1 MFSFNQLQNIVTI
14 RYRTLFF
21 IILPLMYFVG
31 IIGLQVP
38 SVQGFFKFFSSINLW
53 VSLGLIWM
61 FQEQKNNAFYLFAA
75 VTFLVGYWIEV
86 LGVHTGLIF
95 GVYWYGDT
103 LGVQCLKV
111 PLVLGANWLI
121 LVYGAVV
128 LMARYLPLKG
138 IKTTW
143 IRAVIQSGIGA
154 ALLVLLDILIEPV
167 AIHFDFWHWQSE
179 IVPLQNYIA
188 WFVIAFVL
196 VYLGCVSTFTKSN
209 PMALLILVLQGCF
222 FVGHT
227 LLFQL
232 L

>member
-1 MFSFNQLQNIVTI
+1 MFRFYQLQDIVTI
-14 RYRTLFF
+14 RYRTLLF

-38 SVQGFFKFFSSINLW
+38 CVQGFFKFFSSINLW
-53 VSLGLIWM
+53 VSLGLIWL
-61 FQEQKNNAFYLFAA
+61 FQEQKNKAFYLFATI
-75 VTFLVGYWIEV
+75 TFLVGYGIEV

-103 LGVQCLKV
+103 LGQQWLKV

-121 LVYGAVV
+121 LIYGAIVFV
-128 LMARYLPLKG
+128 CRCVPLKG
-138 IKTTW
+138 IRINW
-143 IRAVIQSGIGA
+143 LRVVMQGGIGA
-154 ALLVLLDILIEPV
+154 TLLVLLDILIEPV
-167 AIHFDFWHWQSE
+167 AIYFDFWHWQNE
-179 IVPLQNYIA
+179 IVPLQNYLA
-188 WFVIAFVL
+188 WFIIAFAL
-196 VYLGCVSTFTKSN
+196 IYLGCVSTFTKSN
-209 PMALLILVLQGCF
+209 PMALLILVLQICF